1 MLERTFSGRL
11 LDASACPSQ
20 WDSGGSCGRRR
31 QCPPWRLTLHEGA
44 GNERVSGHRTGLLC
58 VQKAEER
65 EWTETIRH
73 QAQWPKQGQGRA
85 KALGPGCSRNKQAEV
100 GGSGAEWEG
109 EEPFGGCGG
118 FSFSPESGELGEGVQ
133 LGTGEVASGV
143 RGSLLT
149 AAGAAGGGPG
159 RRSGQGEGPD
169 LAGRSGAGRMVKVP
183 RPREGAERRLGLVQP
198 LDGEAER
205 AGSRLRGCSRGPLG
219 HDLQRPAVDARVGG
233 ERVDGSGGAGP
244 SAAGARGRPFPHAT
258 CGVGPTGL
266 CPAPRSA
273 PRANTAERRARV
285 PPRPGSAGPSSG
297 RAAGAGRRLSGQLRP
312 RAGGRPAAPTGAAL
326 CHADARWRR
335 APAPQLTR
343 AAGRPQTRLIVRR
356 NRICLVLG
364 GPGWEPGV
372 SGPVS

>member
-1 MLERTFSGRL
+1 MNESVATAQDCCVSRRPRRENGPRQSGIRRSGPSRAKGVQRPWGLAAPGTSRLRWEDLGLSGRERNPL
-11 LDASACPSQ
+11 
-20 WDSGGSCGRRR
+20 
-31 QCPPWRLTLHEGA
+31 GA
-44 GNERVSGHRTGLLC
+44 
-58 VQKAEER
+58 A
-65 EWTETIRH
+65 
-73 QAQWPKQGQGRA
+73 
-85 KALGPGCSRNKQAEV
+85 
-100 GGSGAEWEG
+100 
-109 EEPFGGCGG
+109 GG

-169 LAGRSGAGRMVKVP
+169 LAGRSEAGRMVKVP